1 MSQQVEMSKEAKAVV
16 AQLSAKALEDPN
28 FQRKIDDL
36 LTQTDEK
43 IKEGLAIYIKN
54 EFPDDADKNL
64 EGEILKALRQDK
76 TGGGIIDLQRRSS
89 VRAAG
94 GGG

>member
-1 MSQQVEMSKEAKAVV
+1 MSKEIKLSKEAKAVV

-28 FQRKIDDL
+28 FQKKIDDL

-43 IKEGLAIYIKN
+43 IKEGLATYIQN

-64 EGEILKALRQDK
+64 EPEILGALRQDK
-76 TGGGIIDLQRRSS
+76 KGGGVIELQRQSRNKN
-89 VRAAG
+89 APC
-94 GGG
+94 

>member
-1 MSQQVEMSKEAKAVV
+1 MSKEIKLSKEAKAVV

-43 IKEGLAIYIKN
+43 IKEGLANDIKN

-64 EGEILKALRQDK
+64 EAEIIEELKEDK
-76 TGGGIIDLQRRSS
+76 KGSGIIDLQRTSRRNGSG
-89 VRAAG
+89 AT
-94 GGG
+94 

>member
-36 LTQTDEK
+36 LAQTDEK
-43 IKEGLAIYIKN
+43 IKEGLATYIKN

-64 EGEILKALRQDK
+64 EAEILKVLKEDK
-76 TGGGIIDLQRRSS
+76 KGSGIIDLHRRSRQRS
-89 VRAAG
+89 LRG
-94 GGG
+94 C